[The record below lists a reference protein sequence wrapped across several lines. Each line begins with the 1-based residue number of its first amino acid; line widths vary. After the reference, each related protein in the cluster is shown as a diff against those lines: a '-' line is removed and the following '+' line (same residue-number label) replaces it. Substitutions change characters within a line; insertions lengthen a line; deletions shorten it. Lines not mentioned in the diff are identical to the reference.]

1 MFHLPDAGDDED
13 ERLRNGP
20 PQHSLVGALA
30 GHAEALLTILEDA
43 QTHGDE
49 RVGAWS
55 TGSKCR
61 AKKRASPSGSS
72 APSGS
77 APPGPAA
84 VVPAAAAPS
93 AYL

>member
-13 ERLRNGP
+13 ERLCDGP
-20 PQHSLVGALA
+20 PKHSLVGALA
-30 GHAEALLTILEDA
+30 GHAEALLTILADA
-43 QTHGDE
+43 QTHGDG
-49 RVGAWS
+49 RVGVWS
-55 TGSKCR
+55 KGSKCR
-61 AKKRASPSGSS
+61 AKRRASPSGSS

-84 VVPAAAAPS
+84 VAPAVAAPS